1 MAFAFTHQMR
11 YMKCK
16 ECEFTTTSKHE
27 LEVHKGEK
35 HKIALLCEICDFKAQ
50 KKSILEI
57 HLATCELYKCSKCEF
72 KSRRLSQVKTHT
84 NKLHGSGDHFL
95 HHLKTDRNNIYEVCS
110 TVHYFADL

>member
-1 MAFAFTHQMR
+1 MRLQIICPLVAFAFTHQMR

-35 HKIALLCEICDFKAQ
+35 HKIALLCEICEFKAQ

-57 HLATCELYKCSKCEF
+57 NLATCELYKCSKCEF
-72 KSRRLSQVKTHT
+72 KSRRVSQVKTHT
-84 NKLHGSGDHFL
+84 NKLHGSGNHFL
-95 HHLKTDRNNIYEVCS
+95 HHLKTDRNN
-110 TVHYFADL
+110 TR

>member
-1 MAFAFTHQMR
+1 MPNSQVSLLFRMESFP
-11 YMKCK
+11 
-16 ECEFTTTSKHE
+16 KHE

-35 HKIALLCEICDFKAQ
+35 HKIALLCEIFDFKAQ

-57 HLATCELYKCSKCEF
+57 NLATCELYKCSKCEF
-72 KSRRLSQVKTHT
+72 KSRRVSQVKKHT